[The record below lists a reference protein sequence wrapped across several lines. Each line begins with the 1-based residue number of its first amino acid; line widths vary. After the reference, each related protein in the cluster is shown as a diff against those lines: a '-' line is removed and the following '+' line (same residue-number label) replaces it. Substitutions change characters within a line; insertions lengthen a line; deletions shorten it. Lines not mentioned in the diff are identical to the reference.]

1 MRLSDI
7 GKILI
12 KRVKSRAEAAQRL
25 GQHLGVPVFLLFLLN
40 VTKPEH
46 EWEEF
51 IRNAVS
57 PCDVELRKSVV
68 VISSCGVFVDD
79 HRCPESTSLRSRQH
93 GVSGQTAGSVWANV
107 VVCPAHG
114 HAQLCLFDV
123 LSVPTCTFPEWPF
136 TSGAAAGHGASCG
149 ARVTLCTPTT
159 SGCRSRCWRGDAVT
173 AITHFPKEQRGGPD
187 PHPALLVTKR
197 AGSVPELTAPLGE
210 TKRARTVTADANGG

>member
-1 MRLSDI
+1 MALKSRHRLSPLLVPAIKNVCVSMRLSDI

-187 PHPALLVTKR
+187 PHPALL
-197 AGSVPELTAPLGE
+197 SNQLQP
-210 TKRARTVTADANGG
+210 